1 LSLIDDALKRAR
13 EADEKRDGAPRERP
27 WVPAPLPDPAIAR
40 RRRLWRGLMLAAIGG
55 AVLAGGFVL
64 FRRTAEP
71 KPGAVTEQGQGRP
84 GSPPTAV
91 LASPT
96 LVAVEV
102 PPPPAA
108 PRPTRPAR
116 SAPNEAVAEATAG
129 ETEARPAPP
138 PAAPRERVYS
148 RSVTLPG
155 GEKIELGGIVW
166 SEADPRALV
175 NDRVVGVGSY
185 VEGYTVTKIE
195 EDRITLER
203 DGAGLVVSLK

>member
-1 LSLIDDALKRAR
+1 
-13 EADEKRDGAPRERP
+13 
-27 WVPAPLPDPAIAR
+27 
-40 RRRLWRGLMLAAIGG
+40 MLAAIGG
-55 AVLAGGFVL
+55 AVLAGGSVL
-64 FRRTAEP
+64 VRRAAAP
-71 KPGAVTEQGQGRP
+71 KHGAVTEPAEKRP
-84 GSPPTAV
+84 AALPTTV

-108 PRPTRPAR
+108 PRPTRVAR
-116 SAPNEAVAEATAG
+116 PAPNEAAVESTAG
-129 ETEARPAPP
+129 GTETRPAPP

-195 EDRITLER
+195 EDRITLEK